1 MKRLH
6 YYMIKRFISTFL
18 FALLAMAL
26 LFIIVDLFEHLEN
39 FLDREVFFIKIL
51 EYYMYYI
58 PDILK
63 LVIPIATLMAVLFS
77 VGMFSSNNEIT
88 AMKSGG
94 MSLYS
99 IMLPF
104 VIASLALS
112 IFQLYFS
119 SEIVPKS
126 NKIKNTL
133 GEVYF
138 GRSSRTVYLSNLY
151 IRDNPTKIVNF
162 REYDANRNRGY
173 SLQVNTFSGTNS
185 PRLVETIRAENFYWD
200 SVTNNWKLI
209 KIKKQVFA
217 QGNIIESRIDSMN
230 YKFSFNQ
237 KELTELAK
245 PFDEMT
251 FREQDNYL
259 KFQQKGGKD
268 IRKELTNYYGTIA
281 FPFANF
287 IVILFGV
294 PFASIKQKGGI
305 AIQISAALIISFLY
319 IIFAKLGQ
327 IIGYSLQFP
336 PLLSAWLANGI
347 FFLGGLFVLYKTPK

>member
-6 YYMIKRFISTFL
+6 FYMIKRFILTFF
-18 FALLAMAL
+18 FALLAMSI
-26 LFIIVDLFEHLEN
+26 LFVIVDLFEHLEN
-39 FLDREVFFIKIL
+39 FLDRNVSILKIL
-51 EYYMYYI
+51 EYYLFFL

-63 LVIPIATLMAVLFS
+63 LIVPIATLLSVLFS

-104 VIASLALS
+104 IIVSLALS
-112 IFQLYFS
+112 VLQLYFS
-119 SEIVPKS
+119 SEVVPKS

-133 GEVYF
+133 GEKYF
-138 GRSSRTVYLSNLY
+138 GRSARTVYLSNLY
-151 IRDNPTKIVNF
+151 VRDNPTKVVNF
-162 REYDANRNRGY
+162 REYDANKNMGY
-173 SLQVNTFSGTNS
+173 FLQIQIFSGINS
-185 PRLVETIRAENFYWD
+185 PRLIESISANNFFWD
-200 SVTNNWKLI
+200 STSENWKLT
-209 KIKKQVFA
+209 KIKRRIFTQ
-217 QGNIIESRIDSMN
+217 NRIIENYLDTMN

-245 PFDEMT
+245 PLDEMT
-251 FREQDNYL
+251 FREQSNFL

-268 IRKELTNYYGTIA
+268 TKKELTNFYGNIA

-319 IIFAKLGQ
+319 IVFAKLGQ
-327 IIGYSLQFP
+327 IIGYSLNMP
-336 PLLSAWLANGI
+336 PLLSAWLANSL
-347 FFLGGLFVLYKTPK
+347 FFLGGIFVLYKTPK

>member
-6 YYMIKRFISTFL
+6 YYMIKRFISTFF
-18 FALLAMAL
+18 FALLAMAV

-39 FLDREVFFIKIL
+39 FLDRDVSVLKIL
-51 EYYMYYI
+51 EYYMYFL

-63 LVIPIATLMAVLFS
+63 LVVPIATLMAVLFS

-104 VIASLALS
+104 VIVSLALS
-112 IFQLYFS
+112 VSQLYFS

-133 GEVYF
+133 GEKYF
-138 GRSSRTVYLSNLY
+138 GRSARTVYLSNLY
-151 IRDNPTKIVNF
+151 IRDNPTKVVNF
-162 REYDANRNRGY
+162 REYDAKKNIGY
-173 SLQVNTFSGTNS
+173 SIQIQSFSGITS
-185 PRLVETIRAENFYWD
+185 PRLVESISANTFFWD
-200 SVTNNWKLI
+200 STASKWKLA
-209 KIKKQVFA
+209 KIKKRSYA
-217 QGNIIESRIDSMN
+217 QTMLIETYLDSMT

-237 KELTELAK
+237 IELIELAK
-245 PFDEMT
+245 PLDEMT
-251 FREQDNYL
+251 FREQSHYL

-268 IRKELTNYYGTIA
+268 TTKELTNFYGNIA

-319 IIFAKLGQ
+319 IVFAKLGQ
-327 IIGYSLQFP
+327 IIGISLNLP
-336 PLLSAWLANGI
+336 PLFSAWMANSL
-347 FFLGGLFVLYKTPK
+347 FFLFGIFVLYKTPK